1 MKIEECVKITINS
14 INCIDNCTEVIHSG
28 LMLGLGTGLMLLQM
42 LAVQHFFSEVFS
54 QKADLPLTSALNP
67 L

>member
-28 LMLGLGTGLMLLQM
+28 LMLGLGTGLRLQM

-54 QKADLPLTSALNP
+54 QKADLPVTSALNP